1 MIKNQTLNRKSLFVI
16 HVQWILIPHLLL
28 CSSGDAFEPKYSTW
42 PMEELE
48 ERRKEQNCFNASV
61 AKNATEGLTYSEEE
75 MLVVGENERKL
86 DVMKITHISL
96 GSSF

>member
-1 MIKNQTLNRKSLFVI
+1 MIEKETLNRKSLFVI

-42 PMEELE
+42 PMEELK

-61 AKNATEGLTYSEEE
+61 AKNIIY
-75 MLVVGENERKL
+75 V
-86 DVMKITHISL
+86 HH
-96 GSSF
+96 

>member
-1 MIKNQTLNRKSLFVI
+1 M
-16 HVQWILIPHLLL
+16 
-28 CSSGDAFEPKYSTW
+28 FEPKYSTW
-42 PMEELE
+42 PMEEFE
-48 ERRKEQNCFNASV
+48 QRRKEQNCFNASV

-86 DVMKITHISL
+86 DVMKITHISS

>member
-1 MIKNQTLNRKSLFVI
+1 M
-16 HVQWILIPHLLL
+16 LL

-42 PMEELE
+42 PMEELK
-48 ERRKEQNCFNASV
+48 ERRKEQDCFNASV

-86 DVMKITHISL
+86 DVMKVTHTSL

>member
-42 PMEELE
+42 PMDELE

-61 AKNATEGLTYSEEE
+61 AKNATEGLTYSEGE

>member
-1 MIKNQTLNRKSLFVI
+1 
-16 HVQWILIPHLLL
+16 
-28 CSSGDAFEPKYSTW
+28 
-42 PMEELE
+42 MEELK

-61 AKNATEGLTYSEEE
+61 AKNAIEGLTYWEEE

-86 DVMKITHISL
+86 DVMKISHISL